1 MGQSNKIVR
10 ELLRLVTPDEI
21 SELTKIA
28 GAKPKVPL
36 TQLVEKELQS
46 IKEYNFNRMEG
57 GGVSIDEDSGEQ
69 KSKDRSNINL
79 ESEEKKGLRFLNG
92 EGDEPLRGSLFIL
105 SQKEKLRSS
114 VSKIKEK
121 EVLELYKDNSA
132 VDLNQEKQN
141 RKRDDRTLSSHTGV
155 LVNKRQY

>member
-1 MGQSNKIVR
+1 VSQSNKIVR
-10 ELLRLVTPDEI
+10 DLLRLVTPDEI

-46 IKEYNFNRMEG
+46 LREYNLNRMDGGDASSSEG
-57 GGVSIDEDSGEQ
+57 SGGP
-69 KSKDRSNINL
+69 KSKDRNNINL
-79 ESEEKKGLRFLNG
+79 EREEKKGLRFLDG

-141 RKRDDRTLSSHTGV
+141 RKREDRTLSSHTGV